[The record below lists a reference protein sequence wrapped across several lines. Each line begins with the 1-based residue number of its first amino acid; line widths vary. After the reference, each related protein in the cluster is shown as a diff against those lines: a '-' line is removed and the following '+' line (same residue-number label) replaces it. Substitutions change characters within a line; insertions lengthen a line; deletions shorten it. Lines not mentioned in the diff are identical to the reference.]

1 MKEQT
6 TFAGR
11 SLIFNIVF
19 VIINLFGLAFVTAGY
34 HESAGESETLFK
46 TIGFGFMLLTIGG
59 LFFFK
64 GRKMM
69 SSVARVLVGGLFIVS
84 GLVKANDPIGFAY
97 KLEEYFEDGA
107 LAFRIKEWFGMPDFS
122 LEFFI
127 QHALLLSVIICVA
140 EIVLGVL
147 VIIGGKIKIVSY
159 SMLFMMVFFTFLTWH
174 TSNCDATVKF
184 LDRDTYEMTDAIAQ
198 MKIDEAPDNDE
209 LTIVSQSAT
218 TLVVDE
224 MKMPQCVND

>member
-1 MKEQT
+1 MKEKT
-6 TFAGR
+6 TIAGR

-19 VIINLFGLAFVTAGY
+19 VIINLTGLAFVTSGY
-34 HESAGESETLFK
+34 HESAGENSTMFK
-46 TIGFGFMLLTIGG
+46 LLGFGLMLMTITG
-59 LFFFK
+59 LIFFK
-64 GRKMM
+64 GRKLM
-69 SSVARVLVGGLFIVS
+69 SSVSRVLVGGLFIVS

-127 QHALLLSVIICVA
+127 QYALILSVVICIA

-159 SMLFMMVFFTFLTWH
+159 SMLLMMVFFTFLTWH
-174 TSNCDATVKF
+174 TSNCD
-184 LDRDTYEMTDAIAQ
+184 
-198 MKIDEAPDNDE
+198 
-209 LTIVSQSAT
+209 
-218 TLVVDE
+218 
-224 MKMPQCVND
+224 CH